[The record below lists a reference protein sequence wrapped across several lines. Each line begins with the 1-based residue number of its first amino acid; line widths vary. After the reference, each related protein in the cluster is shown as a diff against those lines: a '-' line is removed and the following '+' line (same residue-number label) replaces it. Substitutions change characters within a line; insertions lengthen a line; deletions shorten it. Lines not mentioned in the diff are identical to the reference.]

1 MKVSIII
8 VNWNTREL
16 LKKCLESVIWETR
29 TPHEIFVVDNASP
42 DDSAGMVRANFPSV
56 HLIANTTNRGFA
68 AANNQAIQ
76 LARGEY
82 VLLLNPDTKVLDRA
96 IDTMV
101 GCLDAAPEVGAVTSK
116 LLNGDGSL
124 QKNVGNFYSFWA
136 TLLENRILPTLFP
149 NSAFLA
155 KRFVAFWDHASRR
168 EIDWARGAVMLVRR
182 KVIERIGLLDE
193 QFYIYGEE
201 VDWCWRIKKAGWK
214 IMYLPEA
221 RIIHYG
227 KAASSQRKI
236 EMFIQNY
243 KSAFIFLKKS
253 YPLYSYWIYRL
264 RTTFYSALWLIRYGL
279 PMLAARTDS
288 RRYAELKS
296 GFDVY
301 SRFFFWNLSRES
313 WITVVVQEV
322 KLGAAPI
329 AEQVSVERAHALK

>member
-1 MKVSIII
+1 MKLSIII

-16 LKKCLESVIWETR
+16 LKKCLESVMQETR
-29 TPHEIFVVDNASP
+29 TSYEVFVVDNASP
-42 DDSAGMVRANFPSV
+42 DGSAGMVRADFPTV
-56 HLIANTTNRGFA
+56 QLIANTTNRGFA
-68 AANNQAIQ
+68 AANNQAIH

-96 IDTMV
+96 IDTLV
-101 GCLDAAPEVGAVTSK
+101 AYLDSAPEVGAVTSK

-136 TLLENRILPTLFP
+136 TLLENRIFPTLFP

-155 KRFVAFWDHASRR
+155 KRFVAFWDHASLR
-168 EIDWARGAVMLVRR
+168 EIDWARGAVMMVRR
-182 KVIERIGLLDE
+182 KVIEQIRLLDE

-253 YPLYSYWIYRL
+253 YPLYSYWLYRL

-279 PMLAARTDS
+279 PSLVAPKDTK
-288 RRYAELKS
+288 RYAELKS

-301 SRFFFWNLSRES
+301 AKFFFWNLSRKS
-313 WITVVVQEV
+313 WITVMTQEAR
-322 KLGAAPI
+322 LDGQSI
-329 AEQVSVERAHALK
+329 AEEVLLEKVHALK